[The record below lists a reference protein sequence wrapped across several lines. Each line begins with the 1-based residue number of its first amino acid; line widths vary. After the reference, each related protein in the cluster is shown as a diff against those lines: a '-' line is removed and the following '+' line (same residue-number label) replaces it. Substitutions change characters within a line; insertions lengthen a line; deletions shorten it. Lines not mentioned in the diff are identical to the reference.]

1 MVDELAMQRRDILAV
16 HVAADPGLALD
27 LATFLMVDREAG
39 YCSEK
44 SGSSLSAAP
53 PSNPIFD
60 FKTPDAAAT
69 VAAAEAFDALERG
82 WTEGATRSER
92 FDAFRALPQSA
103 RAAWLG
109 QAVARTL
116 QASLNLAG
124 PRACAFH
131 DHLGQLLGIQVAR
144 WWRPTCANYFDRVP
158 KSVALA
164 ALAEVGGPA
173 LANLHAKAKKAELAQ
188 ACERIF
194 AGDFIAG
201 VEVKAAALAWVP
213 EAMRFAAPPVD
224 AASGEGEGG
233 EGALPAPE
241 ETGTGEPHAGAVEEA
256 A

>member
-1 MVDELAMQRRDILAV
+1 VV
-16 HVAADPGLALD
+16 
-27 LATFLMVDREAG
+27 
-39 YCSEK
+39 
-44 SGSSLSAAP
+44 
-53 PSNPIFD
+53 
-60 FKTPDAAAT
+60 
-69 VAAAEAFDALERG
+69 
-82 WTEGATRSER
+82 
-92 FDAFRALPQSA
+92 
-103 RAAWLG
+103 
-109 QAVARTL
+109 RTL

-144 WWRPTCANYFDRVP
+144 WWRPTGANYFDRVP

-201 VEVKAAALAWVP
+201 VEVKEKALAWVP
-213 EAMRFAAPPVD
+213 DAMRFPAPQVSD
-224 AASGEGEGG
+224 VSGEGEGG
-233 EGALPAPE
+233 EGTPSTPE
-241 ETGTGEPHAGAVEEA
+241 EAGTGEPRAGLVEEA